1 MINRQTIPPVI
12 ARWFRRYF
20 SDPQAIILVV
30 LLLVGFTIVI
40 YMGQMLAPLLTS
52 VVVAYLLEGLVGLL
66 IRFNVRRTY
75 AVLAVYFLF
84 IALVLFLL
92 LGLLPLLSKQVT
104 QLINDLPN
112 MITHGQNSL
121 MELPEKY
128 SFISHEQVTDIMKG
142 IRSAMGS
149 LGQHVVSWSL
159 ASITGIIMLGV
170 YLVLVPVLVFF
181 FLKDKELILKWVTSF
196 LPKERQVAVKVWEEM
211 SQQIGNYVRGK
222 FIEVL
227 IVWVATYIAFGV
239 MGMQFATLLSLLVGL
254 SVIVPYIGAISV
266 TVPIVLVAYVQWGWG
281 AQFAYLIIAYTS
293 IQVIDGNVLV
303 PLLFSE
309 AVNLHPVAIIA
320 AVLVFGG
327 LWGFW
332 GVFFAIPLATLVKAL
347 ISAWPRSP
355 DQEAVNTG

>member
-1 MINRQTIPPVI
+1 MVGKQNIPPVI
-12 ARWFRRYF
+12 SRWFRKYF

-40 YMGQMLAPLLTS
+40 YMGQMLAPILIS
-52 VVVAYLLEGLVGLL
+52 VVIAYLLEGLVGLL
-66 IRFNVRRTY
+66 CRLGVRRFY
-75 AVLAVYFLF
+75 AVVMVFLLF
-84 IALVLFLL
+84 MALVLFTL

-104 QLINDLPN
+104 QLVQELPN

-121 MELPEKY
+121 MRLPDKY
-128 SFISHEQVTDIMKG
+128 SFISEDQVNDIVQG
-142 IRSAMGS
+142 IRSAVGS

-159 ASITGIIMLGV
+159 ASITGLIVLGV

-181 FLKDKELILKWVTSF
+181 FLKDKEQLVNWVAGF
-196 LPKERQVAVKVWEEM
+196 LPKERQAAIEVWDEM
-211 SQQIGNYVRGK
+211 SLQIGNYVRGK

-227 IVWVATYIAFGV
+227 IVWVATFIVFAV
-239 MGMQFATLLSLLVGL
+239 MEMQFAMLLSLLVGL
-254 SVIVPYIGAISV
+254 SVIVPYIGAIAV
-266 TVPIVLVAYVQWGWG
+266 TIPIVLVAYFQWGWG
-281 AQFAYLIIAYTS
+281 SDFAYLVFAYTVV
-293 IQVIDGNVLV
+293 QVIDGNVLI

-332 GVFFAIPLATLVKAL
+332 GVFFAIPLATLVKAV
-347 ISAWPRSP
+347 IHAWPRTVT
-355 DQEAVNTG
+355 E